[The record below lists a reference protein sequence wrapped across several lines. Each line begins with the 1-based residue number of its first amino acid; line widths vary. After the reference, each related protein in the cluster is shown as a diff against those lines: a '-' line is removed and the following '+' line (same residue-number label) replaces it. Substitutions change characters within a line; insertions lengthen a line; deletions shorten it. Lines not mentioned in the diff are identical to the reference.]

1 MNSSIPNKK
10 IRVAWFAS
18 AFVGRT
24 ASGTAQ
30 TARKLVIHLLQDF
43 SDEVEVILLTKNEY
57 EVELLKKDKCFN
69 RAQIMEMP
77 NVVGKW
83 MKSSR
88 QFYKFCLINRSV
100 EINILHYSVP
110 RVYPFFWLFPA
121 KKIVCTFHAGGDV
134 TVPRDFFTAS
144 REIYNFIVKKQ
155 WRNFDAIVADST
167 FASNEISQAY
177 RIPKEFI
184 TTIYLGADNLWGVVE
199 EDFERDLNLVLV
211 MGRWQYYKNLHTV
224 INAFKKF
231 EVLHNKGLR
240 LKVIG
245 KSGFINKDLREEALN
260 GFPKNQIELIEYLS
274 DEELAK
280 EYRKAT
286 VVFHPSINEGFG
298 LPAFEAFGEGARLVV
313 HKGTPADEILSSQIG
328 VSSNNLLD
336 EQKVIESYRTILT
349 QGFGDIKNRR
359 NFIKSIDATWMQV
372 AAKYVFLYKEV
383 LKR

>member
-372 AAKYVFLYKEV
+372 AAKYVSLYKEV

>member
-245 KSGFINKDLREEALN
+245 KSGLINKDLREEALN

-372 AAKYVFLYKEV
+372 AAKYVSLYKEV